1 MRLSAITS
9 AAICC
14 WALVVPSYAATIIHA
29 GVLIDGRHD
38 EPRSEMS
45 ITIDEG
51 RIVSVAQRY
60 IQPKDGDKLIR
71 LTDYME

>member
-1 MRLSAITS
+1 MRFSAITT

-14 WALVVPSYAATIIHA
+14 WVLVVPCYAATIIHA

-45 ITIDEG
+45 IVIDEG
-51 RIVSVAQRY
+51 RIASIAPGYV
-60 IQPKDGDKLIR
+60 QPKDGDKK
-71 LTDYME
+71 